1 MGQSWQVINLDKGQT
16 LGSWGKLGE
25 CLFSGLPD
33 TLVHVLEQA
42 TEPGLD
48 EAPCWIGDRIIC
60 LGNYHNDLP
69 TGLLSPEEQA
79 ELDEVGDDYSSLYY
93 FARETYLEME
103 WPYYNGRQDSQMFVL
118 RNLSKNEYVR
128 EEVIRCET
136 LRGRR
141 IQTIGLGE
149 VLLSRISWSTD
160 NSCSM
165 SYHGD
170 IHRGV

>member
-1 MGQSWQVINLDKGQT
+1 M
-16 LGSWGKLGE
+16 
-25 CLFSGLPD
+25 
-33 TLVHVLEQA
+33 
-42 TEPGLD
+42 
-48 EAPCWIGDRIIC
+48 
-60 LGNYHNDLP
+60 
-69 TGLLSPEEQA
+69 LSPEEQA

-136 LRGRR
+136 LRGRK

-149 VLLSRISWSTD
+149 VFLSRISWSTD